1 VATTPPEQKPGV
13 GLEGCLY
20 AKKCKQKTARI
31 MQDPDRFLF
40 LLLLLIFWLL
50 TS

>member
-1 VATTPPEQKPGV
+1 MTWHATTKEV
-13 GLEGCLY
+13 FD
-20 AKKCKQKTARI
+20 AKNDQQKTARI
-31 MQDPDRFLF
+31 LHDPDRFLF

>member
-1 VATTPPEQKPGV
+1 LPQPRPNQKPGV
-13 GLEGCLY
+13 ALEGCLY
-20 AKKCKQKTARI
+20 AKKRKQKTARI

-40 LLLLLIFWLL
+40 LLLLLIFWWL

>member
-1 VATTPPEQKPGV
+1 LQQPHPKAKPGV

-20 AKKCKQKTARI
+20 ANKCKQKTARI
-31 MQDPDRFLF
+31 MQRPDRFLF
-40 LLLLLIFWLL
+40 LLLLLTFLLL